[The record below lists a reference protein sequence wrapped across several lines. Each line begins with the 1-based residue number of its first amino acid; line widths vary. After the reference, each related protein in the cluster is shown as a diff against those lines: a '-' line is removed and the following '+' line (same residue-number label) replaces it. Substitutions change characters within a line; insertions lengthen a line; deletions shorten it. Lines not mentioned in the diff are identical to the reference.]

1 MNCKPGDLAIVVRVN
16 QRRFEWAIGRL
27 VRVTKIRHN
36 RRTGVPCWDF
46 DGGRLYDPSG
56 DYDIVGFDDDELKP
70 IRDPGD
76 DAQDESFRWAPA
88 PEKATV

>member
-1 MNCKPGDLAIVVRVN
+1 
-16 QRRFEWAIGRL
+16 
-27 VRVTKIRHN
+27 
-36 RRTGVPCWDF
+36 
-46 DGGRLYDPSG
+46 
-56 DYDIVGFDDDELKP
+56 VGFDDDELKP